1 MFYEKVFIRCFFF
14 AVTAIS
20 IAAFTTSR
28 NMPHAIILD
37 EACIQCGACIAVCPV
52 GAIKSD
58 GTIYIDE
65 RVCIGCGTCMDSCP
79 VGAIWL
85 EQFD

>member
-28 NMPHAIILD
+28 ILD
-37 EACIQCGACIAVCPV
+37 DACIQCGAC
-52 GAIKSD
+52 
-58 GTIYIDE
+58 T
-65 RVCIGCGTCMDSCP
+65 DSCP